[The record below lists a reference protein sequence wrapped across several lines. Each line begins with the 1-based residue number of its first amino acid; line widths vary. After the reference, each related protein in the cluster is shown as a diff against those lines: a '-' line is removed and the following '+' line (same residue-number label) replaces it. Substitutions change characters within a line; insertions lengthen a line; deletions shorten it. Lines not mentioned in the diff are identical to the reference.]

1 MSHKNPNQCAVF
13 GCRCQTP
20 TRLTFPGGPVDV
32 DRGFAERKLSEFLGP
47 GRECHVTY
55 HEKQW
60 HCRLYVGAD
69 YYSAS
74 STTGMLDAIANALMA
89 AQGREEVV

>member
-1 MSHKNPNQCAVF
+1 MDECRERELENMRSAV
-13 GCRCQTP
+13 RALSLQ
-20 TRLTFPGGPVDV
+20 FPGGPADV
-32 DRGFAERKLSEFLGP
+32 DRGFAERKLSDFLGP
-47 GRECHVTY
+47 GRACHVTY
-55 HEKQW
+55 HEREW